1 MVNERAVRILLECI
15 LVEIYTLINKM
26 LITEYKVLYRIP
38 EMTISTHV
46 KVNIDEKLYLFMSV
60 FIDWRK
66 NAIDKRCNVM

>member
-1 MVNERAVRILLECI
+1 
-15 LVEIYTLINKM
+15 M
-26 LITEYKVLYRIP
+26 LITRYKVLYRIP